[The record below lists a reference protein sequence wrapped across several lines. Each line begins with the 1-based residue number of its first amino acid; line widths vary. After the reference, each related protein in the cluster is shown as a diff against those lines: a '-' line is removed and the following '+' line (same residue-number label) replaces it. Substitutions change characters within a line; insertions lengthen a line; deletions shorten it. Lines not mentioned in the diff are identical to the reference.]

1 MSKVRVRFAPSPTGY
16 VHVGNARTA
25 LFNWLFAR
33 HHGGAFVLRIEDTD
47 AERSKPEY
55 ERQLMEDLRWFG
67 LDWDEGPDTGGPF
80 GPHRQSE
87 RSEIYSQYAE
97 KLIAQGQAYYCFC
110 SAEQLEAERQEELK
124 AGRQPRYSGRCR
136 KLSAEEISRR
146 KMAGESAALRLK
158 IVESSFF
165 WNDRVHGPTTISSEV
180 IGDPVI
186 VRSEG
191 LPAYNYAV
199 VIDDHLMEITHVIRG
214 DDHISNT
221 PRQLALYRALG
232 WEPPE
237 FAHLSTILGADRTR
251 LSKRHGA
258 TSMESFR
265 EMGILP
271 EALRNYLAL
280 LGWSPAD
287 GKTEIL
293 SQEELVKQFSL
304 DHITKSPAVFDTE
317 KLYSF
322 NRHYIKQRLNVEAD
336 RAINVGELDD
346 EALARSTGIPVE
358 YLPRLR
364 EVAETTAKAPRTV
377 QIALQA
383 WWEFVE
389 AGYLP
394 LKIDQKTMAWFFNL
408 LKVLVP
414 SVNRLDQLVERAS
427 VVFNYDARAA
437 VSSEETRHMVEDAG
451 ALEVLKAFIPKVLA
465 ESTLTYERFREITK
479 TVQKETGK
487 KGKDLYHPIRMAVT
501 GAGSGPELEKLIP
514 IYEEGAKLS
523 LPQHVKSVAERLREF
538 AEAAKHIVD
547 SEQWTVDRRK

>member
-1 MSKVRVRFAPSPTGY
+1 MSNVRVRFAPSPTGY

-33 HHGGAFVLRIEDTD
+33 HHGGAFILRIEDTD

-55 ERQLMEDLRWFG
+55 ERQLIEDLRWFG
-67 LDWDEGPDTGGPF
+67 LDWDEGPDVGGPF
-80 GPHRQSE
+80 GPYRQSG
-87 RSEIYSQYAE
+87 RRALYVQYAE
-97 KLIAQGQAYYCFC
+97 KLLGQGDAYYCFC

-136 KLSAEEISRR
+136 KLGAEEAARR
-146 KMAGESAALRLK
+146 KAAGEPAAVRLK

-165 WNDRVHGPTTISSEV
+165 WHDRVHGPTNISSEV
-180 IGDPVI
+180 IGDPI
-186 VRSEG
+186 LVRSGG

-232 WEPPE
+232 WEAPE

-265 EMGILP
+265 AMGILP

-293 SQEELVKQFSL
+293 SPEELVRQFSL
-304 DHITKSPAVFDTE
+304 DHITKSPAVFDND
-317 KLYSF
+317 KLNWL
-322 NRHYIKQRLNVEAD
+322 NRHYMKECPPRRLAELAAPVLQAAGRLPVELGPDILAWVERVLD
-336 RAINVGELDD
+336 AVLKNISLLSELPDATKIIFD
-346 EALARSTGIPVE
+346 FDAPQALAT
-358 YLPRLR
+358 R
-364 EVAETTAKAPRTV
+364 ELHE
-377 QIALQA
+377 
-383 WWEFVE
+383 
-389 AGYLP
+389 
-394 LKIDQKTMAWFFNL
+394 L
-408 LKVLVP
+408 LADP
-414 SVNRLDQLVERAS
+414 SAI
-427 VVFNYDARAA
+427 
-437 VSSEETRHMVEDAG
+437 
-451 ALEVLKAFIPKVLA
+451 EVLKAFIPKVLA
-465 ESTLTYERFREITK
+465 ENKLTYPRFREITK
-479 TVQKETGK
+479 AVQKETAK
-487 KGKDLYHPIRMAVT
+487 KGKDLFHPIRMAVT

-538 AEAAKHIVD
+538 AEASKL
-547 SEQWTVDRRK
+547 

>member
-33 HHGGAFVLRIEDTD
+33 HQGGAFVLRIEDTD

-67 LDWDEGPDTGGPF
+67 LDWDEGPDVGGPL
-80 GPHRQSE
+80 GPYRQSE
-87 RSEIYSQYAE
+87 RSAIYAE
-97 KLIAQGQAYYCFC
+97 YAQKLIAQGEAYYCFC
-110 SAEQLEAERQEELK
+110 TAEQLEAERQEELK

-136 KLSAEEISRR
+136 KLGAEEVARR
-146 KMAGESAALRLK
+146 KSAGEPAALRLK
-158 IVESSFF
+158 IAESSFF
-165 WNDRVHGPTTISSEV
+165 WNDRVHGATTISSEV

-265 EMGILP
+265 AMGILP

-293 SQEELVKQFSL
+293 SPEELVRQFSL
-304 DHITKSPAVFDTE
+304 DHITRSPAVFDTD
-317 KLYSF
+317 KLNWL
-322 NRHYIKQRLNVEAD
+322 NRHYMKESPLRRLA
-336 RAINVGELDD
+336 
-346 EALARSTGIPVE
+346 ALAVPVLLAAGRLGAE
-358 YLPRLR
+358 PGVKVLAWIERVLDGVLKNISLLSELPEATRIIF
-364 EVAETTAKAPRTV
+364 EFDAPRAVATP
-377 QIALQA
+377 
-383 WWEFVE
+383 EFQE
-389 AGYLP
+389 ML
-394 LKIDQKTMAWFFNL
+394 
-408 LKVLVP
+408 
-414 SVNRLDQLVERAS
+414 AS
-427 VVFNYDARAA
+427 PAAR
-437 VSSEETRHMVEDAG
+437 
-451 ALEVLKAFIPKVLA
+451 EVLKAFIPKVQG

-479 TVQKETGK
+479 AVQKETGK

-501 GAGSGPELEKLIP
+501 GASSGPELEKLIP
-514 IYEEGAKLS
+514 IYEEGSRLS
-523 LPQHVKSVAERLREF
+523 LGQHVKSVAERLKEF
-538 AEAAKHIVD
+538 SEAAKLL
-547 SEQWTVDRRK
+547 